1 VSLISCNAA
10 EADIAV
16 NPLSCPVDT
25 TLTGI
30 ARGFGPRLERRIAPF
45 QDVEIEG
52 DEPRALLASAP
63 GEASIHRIKSH
74 PRSGY
79 VAVMDFEMRQSD
91 AWIVHPEGRGWMSVM

>member
-1 VSLISCNAA
+1 MSLISCNAA

-30 ARGFGPRLERRIAPF
+30 AKGFGPRLVRRIAPF
-45 QDVEIEG
+45 QDAEIAR
-52 DEPRALLASAP
+52 DEPQALLASAP
-63 GEASIHRIKSH
+63 GVASIHQIKSH

-79 VAVMDFEMRQSD
+79 VAVMDFAMRQSD
-91 AWIVHPEGRGWMSVM
+91 AWIVHPEGRGWMSGM